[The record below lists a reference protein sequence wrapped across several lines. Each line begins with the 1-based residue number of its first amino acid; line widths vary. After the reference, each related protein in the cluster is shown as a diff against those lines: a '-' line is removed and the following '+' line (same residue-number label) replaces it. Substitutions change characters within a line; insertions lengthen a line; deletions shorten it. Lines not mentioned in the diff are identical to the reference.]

1 MSNIIKQLEQEQLK
15 QNVPS
20 FRPGDTLEVKVWVVE
35 GSKRRLQAFEGVVPK
50 LMSQFFLQSG
60 KTAHQLLI
68 ASVYIHVEMEVAAID
83 DCVRGI
89 SAGKDI
95 SVNTHRTVILLHHI
109 IYLTLCLLV
118 PVMQTSLWARW

>member
-1 MSNIIKQLEQEQLK
+1 MTERELASNLYLI
-15 QNVPS
+15 NMTVP
-20 FRPGDTLEVKVWVVE
+20 E
-35 GSKRRLQAFEGVVPK
+35 
-50 LMSQFFLQSG
+50 LMSQFFLQTG

-95 SVNTHRTVILLHHI
+95 SVNTHRTVILFCRTNRNITHRGHDVV
-109 IYLTLCLLV
+109 TV
-118 PVMQTSLWARW
+118 FQV